1 MPVRIRL
8 KRMGRKKAP
17 HYRIVVADSAAPRDG
32 RFVETLG
39 YYKPTYEP
47 ARIVVDLERV
57 DHWIGQGAVPSDTVA
72 SLLRKA
78 RRGGDAAV
86 RVGEPD
92 PEEVK
97 AERMAALAERQS
109 AERAVREEAA
119 EAEAAQV
126 AAAAAAKELKAT
138 KAEAAA
144 APKEEEAAAEP
155 EDDGDDIPT
164 IEVAD
169 EGEKAPAAEAEE
181 APAAEAEEAPAAEA
195 DSADE
200 AGGDEEE

>member
-17 HYRIVVADSAAPRDG
+17 HYRIVVADSASPRDG

-57 DHWIGQGAVPSDTVA
+57 DHWIAQGALPSDTVA
-72 SLLRKA
+72 SLLKKA
-78 RRGGDAAV
+78 RRGGDSSV

-92 PEEVK
+92 PAEVK

-109 AERAVREEAA
+109 AEKSARQEATDA
-119 EAEAAQV
+119 DAAQV
-126 AAAAAAKELKAT
+126 AAAAAAKELKAS
-138 KAEAAA
+138 EAAA
-144 APKEEEAAAEP
+144 AEAAEAEEAAEP

-164 IEVAD
+164 VEV
-169 EGEKAPAAEAEE
+169 AAEADE

-200 AGGDEEE
+200 AAGDEEE

>member
-17 HYRIVVADSAAPRDG
+17 HYRIVVADSASPRDG

-39 YYKPTYEP
+39 YYKPTYDP

-57 DHWIGQGAVPSDTVA
+57 DHWIGKGALPSDTVS

-78 RRGGDAAV
+78 RRGGDESV

-97 AERMAALAERQS
+97 SERLAALAARQS
-109 AERAVREEAA
+109 AEKAARAEAA
-119 EAEAAQV
+119 DAEAAQV
-126 AAAAAAKELKAT
+126 AAAAAAAELEA
-138 KAEAAA
+138 AEAAA
-144 APKEEEAAAEP
+144 AEAVEAEAAAEP

-164 IEVAD
+164 IEVAV
-169 EGEKAPAAEAEE
+169 EAEE
-181 APAAEAEEAPAAEA
+181 APSAEA

-200 AGGDEEE
+200 AAGDEEE

>member
-57 DHWIGQGAVPSDTVA
+57 DHWISQGALPTNTVA

-78 RRGGDAAV
+78 RKGGDAAV

-92 PEEVK
+92 PAEVK
-97 AERMAALAERQS
+97 AERMAALAERHG
-109 AERAVREEAA
+109 AEKAVREEAE

-126 AAAAAAKELKAT
+126 AAATAAAELKAQ
-138 KAEAAA
+138 EAAA
-144 APKEEEAAAEP
+144 AAAVAVEEESAAEP
-155 EDDGDDIPT
+155 EEDDGDDIPT
-164 IEVAD
+164 IEVA
-169 EGEKAPAAEAEE
+169 EAEKT
-181 APAAEAEEAPAAEA
+181 PAAEA
-195 DSADE
+195 DTADE
-200 AGGDEEE
+200 AAGDEEE